1 MLPSNRSRFDTEAQ
15 AIEAFNSG
23 LTTDHLPDLAR
34 QEFKNESDI
43 NTIIGRVGPDG
54 LIHKQGAIYTET
66 DFGLDLQSAM
76 ELVSEMKAAHRR
88 LPRALRE
95 EYPTWVNLIAAI
107 ESGAFQ
113 RELLNQQPEPAPEPE
128 PEPEPEPLIPG

>member
-1 MLPSNRSRFDTEAQ
+1 MLPSNRSRFNIEAQ
-15 AIEAFNSG
+15 AFETANSG

-34 QEFKNESDI
+34 QEFKNEADI
-43 NTIIGRVGPDG
+43 NSVIRRVGPDG

-66 DFGLDLQSAM
+66 DFGLDLQSALTM
-76 ELVSEMKAAHRR
+76 VADMKAAHRR

-95 EYPTWVNLIAAI
+95 EYPTWVNLIAGI
-107 ESGAFQ
+107 ESGTFQ

-128 PEPEPEPLIPG
+128 PEPLIPG